1 MGARADR
8 IVILRRSILAFA
20 CVALIWAA
28 VVAVTGGFVIDTAWL
43 RLSSRDPLR
52 PLVAGVALLLLYG
65 LRFRGEWRTDTA
77 LLARVPWPMTCAFL
91 AAGTTLTAGLA
102 LTTTI
107 AGGPDASG
115 FVSQAALF
123 AAGRL
128 TRPMPEWAARA
139 PWNDP
144 PSTAS
149 PVGYR
154 PSSRTEGLAPTYPP
168 GLSIVMA
175 VAHIVGGPSAVF
187 VVVPIMGAIA
197 VWATFL
203 LGSHTAGRWEGA
215 IASVLLALSPTFL
228 TMLLQPMSDV
238 PAMACWVL
246 ALLAAVRRRPAAA
259 GLAVALALLIRPNL
273 APAAIVP
280 AALLLAGAQ
289 RMHHAVVFACTV
301 APGAAIVAGLN
312 WHYYGSPLQTGYG
325 PLAQYYA
332 IDHVMPNAM
341 QYGRW
346 LVTTQTPFIALWL
359 LMPFVRR
366 SAPDRGRLLAVTMVF
381 PVVIV
386 AQYLPYLIFHPF
398 EWWYLRFLLPAY
410 PAIFI
415 GLAAVVV
422 TVAQRMRPRAL
433 APALPILIVAVIGW
447 HGWTVAAQAEMLGRK
462 RGDQRYARAV
472 AFVERLPRDAVIVSL
487 SHSGTISH
495 YTGRDVLRFEA
506 LDGSSLDR
514 AVAHLAGLGKPT
526 YFVGDPFEVEM
537 LREQFR
543 GSTTLDALQSGP
555 LADLGGAV
563 VYLLRP

>member
-1 MGARADR
+1 
-8 IVILRRSILAFA
+8 VILRRSILVLA
-20 CVALIWAA
+20 CVALMWAV
-28 VVAVTGGFVIDTAWL
+28 VVAVTGGFVINTAWL
-43 RLSSRDPLR
+43 RLSSRDALR

-77 LLARVPWPMTCAFL
+77 LLARVPWPMACAGL
-91 AAGTTLTAGLA
+91 AAGATLTAGLA
-102 LTTTI
+102 LTTRI

-115 FVSQAALF
+115 FVSQAELF

-128 TRPMPEWAARA
+128 TRPMPEWATRA
-139 PWNDP
+139 PWNNAA
-144 PSTAS
+144 STAS

-154 PSSRTEGLAPTYPP
+154 PSSRTQALAPTYPP
-168 GLSIVMA
+168 GLSMLMA
-175 VAHIVGGPSAVF
+175 AARIVGGPSAVF

-203 LGSHTAGRWEGA
+203 LGSRVAGRWEGA
-215 IASVLLALSPTFL
+215 IASVLLAVSPAFL

-238 PAMACWVL
+238 PATACWVL
-246 ALLAAVRRRPAAA
+246 ALVAAVRQRPAAA

-273 APAAIVP
+273 VPAAIVP
-280 AALLLAGAQ
+280 AALLFAAAQ
-289 RMHHAVVFACTV
+289 RMPHAVAFACTV

-312 WHYYGSPLQTGYG
+312 WHYYGSPLQSGYG
-325 PLAQYYA
+325 SLAQYYA
-332 IDHVMPNAM
+332 IAHMMPNAV

-346 LVTTQTPFIALWL
+346 LVITQTPFVALWL
-359 LMPFVRR
+359 LLPFVGR
-366 SAPDRGRLLAVTMVF
+366 SAPDRRQLLVVTTVF

-386 AQYLPYLIFHPF
+386 ALYLPYLIFQPF

-422 TVAQRMRPRAL
+422 TVAQRLRPRSL
-433 APALPILIVAVIGW
+433 APALAILIVAVIGW

-472 AFVERLPRDAVIVSL
+472 AFVERLPHDAVILSL
-487 SHSGTISH
+487 SHSGTISL

-506 LDGSSLDR
+506 LDGASLDR
-514 AVAHLAGLGKPT
+514 AVEYFAGLGRAT
-526 YFVGDPFEVEM
+526 YFVGDLFEVDM

-543 GSTTLDALQSGP
+543 GSTSLDALESGP

-563 VYLLRP
+563 VYPLSP